1 MEHNILSDSW
11 SLSKWLAVKT
21 SHARDLVIDCIESHQ
36 PVMSETNCQR
46 LLLAHVHYHQMVKPV
61 YDDPNIKRLLFP
73 FFDIRQPQVF
83 EPKAPRQIV
92 PDLQFSGH
100 GRSVP
105 FGLLPRMGWLYATQ
119 FVDFG
124 LTQLLTDPKANHLNL
139 RVDAENRK
147 REWQAFR
154 HDLDVLHLSEN
165 EEEALAK
172 AACSALSTYS
182 GIFNSA
188 YRE

>member
-1 MEHNILSDSW
+1 MQQDFFPDTW
-11 SLSKWLAVKT
+11 SLSRWLAVKT

-36 PVMSETNCQR
+36 PVINEINCQR
-46 LLLAHVHYHQMVKPV
+46 LLLAHVYYHQLVRPV

-73 FFDIRQPQVF
+73 FFDTRQPQLF
-83 EPKAPRQIV
+83 EPKTPRKLV
-92 PDLQFSGH
+92 PDLHLFSQSRGL
-100 GRSVP
+100 P

-124 LTQLLTDPKANHLNL
+124 LSQLLTDPKANHLNFC
-139 RVDAENRK
+139 VDAEKRK
-147 REWQAFR
+147 GEWQAFR
-154 HDLDVLHLSEN
+154 KDLDVLHLSEN

-172 AACSALSTYS
+172 AACSALRTYS

-188 YRE
+188 YRG

>member
-1 MEHNILSDSW
+1 MPQNFFPDTW

-21 SHARDLVIDCIESHQ
+21 SYARELVIDCIESHQ
-36 PVMSETNCQR
+36 PVISEINCQR
-46 LLLAHVHYHQMVKPV
+46 LLLAHVHYHQLVKPV
-61 YDDPNIKRLLFP
+61 YNDPNLKRLLFP
-73 FFDIRQPQVF
+73 FFDIRQPQLF

-92 PDLQFSGH
+92 PDLHFSGY

-105 FGLLPRMGWLYATQ
+105 LGLLPRMGWLYATQ

-124 LTQLLTDPKANHLNL
+124 LSQLLADPKANHLNFC
-139 RVDAENRK
+139 VDAEQRK
-147 REWQAFR
+147 GEWQAFR
-154 HDLDVLHLSEN
+154 NDLDILHLSEN

-172 AACSALSTYS
+172 AACSALRTYS

-188 YRE
+188 YRG